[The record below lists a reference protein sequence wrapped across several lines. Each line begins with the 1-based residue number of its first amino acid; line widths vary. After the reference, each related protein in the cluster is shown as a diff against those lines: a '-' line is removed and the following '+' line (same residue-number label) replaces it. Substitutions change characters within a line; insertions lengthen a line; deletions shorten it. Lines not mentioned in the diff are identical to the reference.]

1 MESRVGE
8 VETMVED
15 GAAYPFAREGARQRC
30 TIVHLRSMDNLTAH
44 IGLRPAEGLAFHPQH
59 LMVGGHVGQV
69 GKGAAYHRH
78 PTYPCHQPATVAL
91 YGRFAHRRIAEPH
104 EHVDAVVPTLGLLE
118 EQGQMGRQ
126 PMAGTNLLCQGLRR
140 HSPKKCR
147 DENDG

>member
-15 GAAYPFAREGARQRC
+15 GAAYPLAREGARQRC
-30 TIVHLRSMDNLTAH
+30 AVVNLRGMNDPPAH
-44 IGLRPAEGLAFHPQH
+44 IGLRPTERFAFHPKH

-78 PTYPCHQPATVAL
+78 PAYPCHQPATMAL

-104 EHVDAVVPTLGLLE
+104 EHVDAVGASLGLLE

-126 PMAGTNLLCQGLRR
+126 PMAGTNFLCQGLRR

-147 DENDG
+147 YEKEG